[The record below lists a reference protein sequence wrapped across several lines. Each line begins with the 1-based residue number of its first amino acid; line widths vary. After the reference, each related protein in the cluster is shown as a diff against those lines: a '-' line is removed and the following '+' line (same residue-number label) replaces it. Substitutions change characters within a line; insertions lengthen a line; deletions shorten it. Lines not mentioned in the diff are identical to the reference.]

1 MIYFCPHT
9 DNAMPMIKKALILL
23 LLIPGF
29 LMCLGKAAVIS
40 GSHKDGSRHPVTIEL
55 VLPGIVVQNVETSIK
70 VRLGSDNAEV
80 ERDTVVVI
88 LFNGLAKEVVFKN
101 AEAGFP
107 YTFTKSE
114 TIRAELFDTVAERF
128 VKPIPLWL
136 SVLPP
141 LIAIAVALIFREVIS
156 ALFIGL
162 LSGTI
167 IISYYNGLSIFK
179 ALFAG
184 IFMIIDTY
192 IPEAL
197 LDRGHVSIIVFSM
210 LIGGMVTLITRNSGM
225 KGVVNLLSRF
235 ASTPRSVQFS
245 TWLLGIAIF
254 FDDYANTLVVG
265 NTMQPATDRLN
276 TSREKLAYIVDS
288 TAAPVAAVAFVTT
301 WIGAQLSYIS
311 DGIRTLDLNEA
322 PYQVFLYSLQYAF
335 YPFLTLAFV
344 GMIIYTQRDFG
355 PMFHAEKK
363 ARMREVPD
371 HKTYDNSEKENIPA
385 RWFNAAV
392 PVLVVVLGTISGLL
406 VTGLESVAWDKAAG
420 FSHNLSNIIGQADT
434 YRALLWSSLA
444 ATLVALLLTVSQR
457 LLSLKESI
465 ESLIEGF
472 KVMLTAIL
480 ILIMAWSI
488 ALITQHLH
496 TADFISHILMNL
508 SVSPYMIPAITFLF
522 AAGVA
527 FSTGSSWGTMAILY
541 PLILPASWM
550 ICQANTMDY
559 QESLTVFHNVVSCV
573 LAGSVLGDHIS
584 PISDTTILS
593 SLASSCNHIEHV
605 RTQMPYALAVAAVSV
620 VLGTIPVAYGAPVYA
635 VFPLTLVA
643 LYGLILVLGK
653 RHDTIQ

>member
-1 MIYFCPHT
+1 
-9 DNAMPMIKKALILL
+9 MIKNVLILSL
-23 LLIPGF
+23 LMLCFLPGF
-29 LMCLGKAAVIS
+29 GGASIS
-40 GSHKDGSRHPVTIEL
+40 SEPQKDNSDPLFTIDL
-55 VLPGIVVQNVETSIK
+55 VLPGIVVQNVETIIK
-70 VRLGSDNAEV
+70 FRLDLDRTDIKS
-80 ERDTVVVI
+80 DTVVMM
-88 LFNGLAKEVVFKN
+88 LFNGLEKEVVFKKG
-101 AEAGFP
+101 EANFP
-107 YTFTKSE
+107 YTFARPE
-114 TIRAELFDTVAERF
+114 TITAELFGTKTDRF
-128 VKPIPLWL
+128 VRPIPLWL

-141 LIAIAVALIFREVIS
+141 LLAIAVALIFKEVIS

-162 LSGTI
+162 LSGTM
-167 IISYYNGLSIFK
+167 IISFYKGLSVFS
-179 ALFAG
+179 AFFNG

-197 LDRGHVSIIVFSM
+197 LDRGHISIIVFSM
-210 LIGGMVTLITRNSGM
+210 LIGGMVNLITQNGGM
-225 KGVVNLLSRF
+225 KGVVNILSRF

-265 NTMQPATDRLN
+265 NTMQPATDRLK

-288 TAAPVAAVAFVTT
+288 TAAPVAAIAFVTT

-311 DGIRTLDLNEA
+311 DGIRTLNLNEA
-322 PYQVFLYSLQYAF
+322 PYQVFIYSLQYAF

-344 GMIIYTQRDFG
+344 GLLIYSQRDFG

-363 ARMREVPD
+363 ARAREVLNQASSD
-371 HKTYDNSEKENIPA
+371 KTDKENVRA
-385 RWFNAAV
+385 RWYNAAV
-392 PVLVVVLGTISGLL
+392 PVLVVVFGTISGLL
-406 VTGLESVAWDKAAG
+406 ITGFENVAWDQTAG

-434 YRALLWSSLA
+434 YRALLWSSMA
-444 ATLVALLLTVSQR
+444 ATLVALLLTVGQR
-457 LLSLKESI
+457 LLSLKDSI

-480 ILIMAWSI
+480 ILVMAWSI

-496 TADFISHILMNL
+496 TADFISHILMSL
-508 SVSPYMIPAITFLF
+508 KVSPYMIPAITFFF

-541 PLILPASWM
+541 PLILPASWI
-550 ICQANTMDY
+550 ICQANMIDY
-559 QESLTVFHNVVSCV
+559 NESLSLFHNVVSCV

-605 RTQMPYALAVAAVSV
+605 RTQMPYALAVGAVSV
-620 VLGTIPVAYGAPVYA
+620 LLGTIPAAYGVPAYIS
-635 VFPLTLVA
+635 FPLA
-643 LYGLILVLGK
+643 LIVLWGVIRFWGRK
-653 RHDTIQ
+653 QTVTQ